1 MIFTSKDFIFD
12 GINSTSFKDINNL
25 PLVINATL
33 QNDLYKQ
40 PLGGSRK
47 ISEQQVS
54 GRDEPYFYAVDL
66 SPLSFKMTI
75 ALSNYTTK
83 EKIREIL
90 RWLLTPK
97 TYKPLSF
104 DAGITSY
111 FVIFEGEP
119 SISYVGKKG
128 AGSSADTFLTYIEI
142 DVRTNSPYLFTG
154 TVTQTKITTEGSN
167 DTGAVRVTSDNLGFS
182 SNFNGGDADVYPDI
196 IIHNILATPVS
207 VTLTN
212 IQNGSSFGHTG
223 IPGSTKLV
231 VKGLTKE
238 IYFETANG
246 TLLSSN
252 AYIGWNKKHFYLSP
266 KTTSDTAVTY
276 TSAVFPNH
284 SVHYITTFSYRQKHF
299 I

>member
-1 MIFTSKDFIFD
+1 MIFTSKDFHFN
-12 GINSTSFKDINNL
+12 GIASTSFLDANNQ
-25 PLVINATL
+25 PLVINASL
-33 QNDLYKQ
+33 QNDMYEQ

-47 ISEQQVS
+47 ISEEQVS

-66 SPLSFKMTI
+66 SPLKFKMTI
-75 ALSNYTTK
+75 ALSNYATK

-97 TYKPLSF
+97 TYKALSF
-104 DAGITSY
+104 DNNVTSY
-111 FVIFEGEP
+111 FIIFEGEP
-119 SISYVGKKG
+119 TISYIGKRTTDLP
-128 AGSSADTFLTYIEI
+128 DTFLTYIELN
-142 DVRTNSPYLFTG
+142 VRTNSPYLFTG
-154 TVTQTKITTEGSN
+154 TVTQTQEITGVLN
-167 DTGAVRVTSDNLGFS
+167 DTDAVSVTNNTFGFP

-196 IIHNILATPVS
+196 TIHNTLTTPVS

-238 IYFETANG
+238 IYFTTSGGA
-246 TLLSSN
+246 LLSSN

-266 KTTSDTAVTY
+266 KTTSDTLVAY
-276 TSAVFPNH
+276 TSAVSPDH
-284 SVHYITTFSYRQKHF
+284 SVNYITTFSYRQKHF

>member
-90 RWLLTPK
+90 R
-97 TYKPLSF
+97 
-104 DAGITSY
+104 
-111 FVIFEGEP
+111 
-119 SISYVGKKG
+119 
-128 AGSSADTFLTYIEI
+128 
-142 DVRTNSPYLFTG
+142 
-154 TVTQTKITTEGSN
+154 
-167 DTGAVRVTSDNLGFS
+167 
-182 SNFNGGDADVYPDI
+182 
-196 IIHNILATPVS
+196 
-207 VTLTN
+207 
-212 IQNGSSFGHTG
+212 
-223 IPGSTKLV
+223 
-231 VKGLTKE
+231 
-238 IYFETANG
+238 
-246 TLLSSN
+246 
-252 AYIGWNKKHFYLSP
+252 
-266 KTTSDTAVTY
+266 
-276 TSAVFPNH
+276 
-284 SVHYITTFSYRQKHF
+284 
-299 I
+299 